1 MNPAFLS
8 FRSLPTRSALLLRTP
23 HTRSHARS
31 PRGGCSAIHE
41 DSKNGQLA
49 PLNGSVCVP

>member
-8 FRSLPTRSALLLRTP
+8 FRSLPTRSALLLCTP
-23 HTRSHARS
+23 HTRLHARS
-31 PRGGCSAIHE
+31 LQGGCSAIHK

-49 PLNGSVCVP
+49 LLNGS